1 MAVGALLQLQASGS
15 ENVYLTQKPDINIF
29 KYIYYR
35 YINFS
40 TEIIQTN
47 LNEFATFG
55 RTSTCNILKKG
66 HLLSKIYLHLKLPAL
81 EKINGTY
88 LSWTD
93 TLGYAIFDGPIE
105 LSIDGN
111 IVDRMY
117 PVFSDMWD
125 ELTTNKSK
133 RDGRNL
139 MLLKSDIYRT
149 TTHNAEQ
156 ETSLMIPLDFWF
168 TKDYSLALP
177 LVALNS
183 NDIKI
188 KFTLKNFNDC
198 INYDG
203 SLAPTSSTILESSI
217 YAEYIWIDDQFIN
230 YFKSNEH
237 FYIINQ
243 LEYHDKEIINE
254 NILNYTTHLKF
265 KNPSKELLI
274 ACVDSNNIINNNHLN
289 YSRSDDK
296 PFIQHISMYLDGR
309 MRFDNLPEFYYRCIF
324 PDTVHTNIPTK
335 YIYTVPFSLKPE
347 DNQPTGSLAMNR
359 FTDIS
364 LNFNL
369 TSDNP
374 EMHMYIFSIMYN
386 FLTIK
391 NGKLFFE
398 YPI

>member
-1 MAVGALLQLQASGS
+1 MAVGALLQLQAAGK

-47 LNEFATFG
+47 LNEFASFG
-55 RTSTCNILKKG
+55 RSSTCNILKRG
-66 HLLSKIYLHLKLPAL
+66 HLLSKLYLHLKLPAL

-88 LSWTD
+88 LSWSD

-105 LSIDGN
+105 LSIDGV
-111 IVDRMY
+111 IIDRIY
-117 PVFSDMWD
+117 PIFNDMWD
-125 ELTTNKSK
+125 ELSTNKNK

-139 MLLKSDIYRT
+139 MILKSDIFRSNVY
-149 TTHNAEQ
+149 NAEQ

-188 KFTLKNFNDC
+188 QFTLKNFNDC

-203 SLAPTSSTILESSI
+203 TTIPTSATILDSAV
-217 YAEYIWIDDQFIN
+217 YAEYIWVDDPFID
-230 YFKSNEH
+230 YFKNTDH

-243 LEYHDKEIINE
+243 TEYHGNEIIND
-254 NILNYTTHLKF
+254 NVINYTTHLKF
-265 KNPSKELLI
+265 NNPSKELII
-274 ACVDSNNIINNNHLN
+274 ACVDTNNIINNNYFN
-289 YSRSDDK
+289 YSRFDDK
-296 PFIQHISMYLDGR
+296 PFIQYISMYLDGR

-324 PDTVHTNIPTK
+324 PDKVHTNIPTK
-335 YIYTVPFSLKPE
+335 YIYTIPFSLKPE
-347 DNQPTGSLAMNR
+347 DNQPTGSLSMNR
-359 FTDIS
+359 FTDIT

-369 TSDNP
+369 TSNNNAC
-374 EMHMYIFSIMYN
+374 YLYVFSIMYN
-386 FLTIK
+386 FLNIK
-391 NGKLFFE
+391 NGKLMFE
-398 YPI
+398 FPI

>member
-1 MAVGALLQLQASGS
+1 MAVGALLQLQAGGK

-47 LNEFATFG
+47 LNEFPAFG
-55 RTSTCNILKKG
+55 RSSTCNILKKG
-66 HLLSKIYLHLKLPAL
+66 HLLSKLYLHLKLPAL

-93 TLGYAIFDGPIE
+93 TLGYAIFDGPVE
-105 LSIDGN
+105 LLIDGVV
-111 IVDRMY
+111 VDRMY
-117 PVFSDMWD
+117 PIFSDMWD
-125 ELTTNKSK
+125 ELATNKSK
-133 RDGRNL
+133 RDGKNL
-139 MLLKSDIYRT
+139 MIMKSDMFRSNTY
-149 TTHNAEQ
+149 NATQ

-177 LVALNS
+177 LIALSS
-183 NDIKI
+183 NNIKI
-188 KFTLKNFNDC
+188 QFSLKKFTDC

-203 SLAPTSSTILESSI
+203 TSAPTSCNIIESSI
-217 YAEYIWIDDQFIN
+217 YAEYIWIDDLFLD
-230 YFKSNEH
+230 YFKNNEH

-243 LEYHDKEIINE
+243 NEYHGNEIIN
-254 NILNYTTHLKF
+254 NSALNYTTHLKF
-265 KNPSKELLI
+265 NNPSKELLI
-274 ACVDSNNIINNNHLN
+274 ACTHLNNIVNNNHLN
-289 YSRSDDK
+289 YSRDDGN
-296 PFIQHISMYLDGR
+296 PFIQNISMYLDGR

-335 YIYTVPFSLKPE
+335 YIYTIPFSLKPE
-347 DNQPTGSLAMNR
+347 DNQPTGSLSMNR

-364 LNFNL
+364 LNLNL
-369 TSDNP
+369 TPDNP
-374 EMHMYIFSIMYN
+374 SFYIYIYSLTYN
-386 FLTIK
+386 FLSIK